1 MDMLEMALCKLT
13 HHRIWI
19 LEKSG
24 AQTMLDKQ
32 FLQRTIA
39 LAVDN
44 VAEGRRPFGA
54 IIVEDETQ
62 SALYRTRWQRH
73 HSWK

>member
-1 MDMLEMALCKLT
+1 
-13 HHRIWI
+13 
-19 LEKSG
+19 
-24 AQTMLDKQ
+24 MLDKQ

-39 LAVDN
+39 LAADN

-54 IIVEDETQ
+54 IILEDETQ